1 MNDPS
6 QLAFF
11 TNIKD
16 KYILSW
22 KYAVTSVP
30 VSYDTFY
37 TSLPTTIEYLHGGR
51 DKMSGL
57 QQTSRLGGSQFDLNG
72 ENEAKN

>member
-6 QLAFF
+6 QLTFLQTLRMNTSPVGF
-11 TNIKD
+11 KH
-16 KYILSW
+16 
-22 KYAVTSVP
+22 AVTSVP

-51 DKMSGL
+51 DKMCRDVR
-57 QQTSRLGGSQFDLNG
+57 QTSRLGGSQFDLKG
-72 ENEAKN
+72 ENEA